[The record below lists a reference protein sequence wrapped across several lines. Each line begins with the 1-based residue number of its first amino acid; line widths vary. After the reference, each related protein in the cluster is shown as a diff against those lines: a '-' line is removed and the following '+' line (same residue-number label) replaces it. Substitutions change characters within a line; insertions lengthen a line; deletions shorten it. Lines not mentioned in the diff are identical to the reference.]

1 MKTTITKKPCETEI
15 KFFARIERLK
25 AQGLAVRVETRE
37 EKWFGEKTFVS
48 IYGNLSTASWTLRKS
63 GGLQKRTSVMTFG
76 MIDGKR
82 VPVQDA
88 FRRITGSY

>member
-1 MKTTITKKPCETEI
+1 MKTINIKKPCETERA
-15 KFFARIERLK
+15 FFARIERLK

-37 EKWFGEKTFVS
+37 EKWFGERTFAS
-48 IYGNLSTASWTLRKS
+48 IYGNLSTASWTLRKA

-76 MIDGKR
+76 MIDGNR
-82 VPVQDA
+82 VSVQDA